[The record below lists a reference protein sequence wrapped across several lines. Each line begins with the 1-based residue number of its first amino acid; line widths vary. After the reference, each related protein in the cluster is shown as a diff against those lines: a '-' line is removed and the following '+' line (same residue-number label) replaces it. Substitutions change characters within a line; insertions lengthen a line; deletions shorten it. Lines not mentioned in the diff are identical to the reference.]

1 MFCPVVEN
9 KKQAVRALKRTV
21 LTAGDLYSAVCPAP
35 PSTLSSSTSICL
47 LSATM
52 KFDPAALRY
61 LSDDDF
67 RVLTAVEL
75 GMRNHELVPVPLIST
90 ISGLRHGGYM
100 RALKQIHKHKLVH
113 KESARYVGYRLT
125 TLGYDYLALRALV
138 RREVIESVGRPL
150 GVGKEADVFTV
161 MAADRLMDECPEL
174 ADEPML
180 AMKLHRLGRTSFR
193 AVKSKRD
200 YLVHRKAASW
210 IYFSRLAAMKEYA
223 FMCALHERGFPV
235 PRPLG
240 QSRHVVVMQ
249 LCKGTLLTQVSELD
263 DPVNVANSLLSVA
276 IRFAQHGLV
285 HCDLNEFNVLVDDD
299 KEITV
304 IDFPQMVSTS
314 HTDAKQLFERDVD
327 GIRRF
332 FEHRFSVPD
341 DQLLH
346 PDFDVIIAERGAGE
360 RIDTIVS
367 ASGFQNSEY
376 SEEIDS
382 HHELGNK
389 DGIEKSILDG
399 IDLKSLQISAH
410 GEESNDEDET
420 DTQLGEIVSGSE
432 PSVSHAESTDCT
444 TLNSKIAEGP
454 AGIGDSDEDH
464 ISMHSQPAYENV
476 SLNHAAI
483 QARVRKQRANQNQ
496 RRQLAKRNIVKDS
509 QKRKVKA
516 EIGCEM
522 WQ

>member
-1 MFCPVVEN
+1 
-9 KKQAVRALKRTV
+9 
-21 LTAGDLYSAVCPAP
+21 
-35 PSTLSSSTSICL
+35 
-47 LSATM
+47 M
-52 KFDPAALRY
+52 KLDPTALRY

-100 RALKQIHKHKLVH
+100 RALKHIHKHKLVH
-113 KESARYVGYRLT
+113 KESTRYVGYRLT

-138 RREVIESVGRPL
+138 RREVIESIGKSL

-161 MAADRLMDECPEL
+161 MASERLLDECPEL
-174 ADEPML
+174 ADEPLL

-263 DPVNVANSLLSVA
+263 DPVNVANNLLSVA

-314 HTDAKQLFERDVD
+314 HVDAKQLFDRDVD

-332 FEHRFSVPD
+332 FGHRFSVPD
-341 DQLLH
+341 DQMLH

-367 ASGFQNSEY
+367 ASGFQNSAGDEEFH
-376 SEEIDS
+376 SE
-382 HHELGNK
+382 
-389 DGIEKSILDG
+389 GINEKGDIERRILDG
-399 IDLKSLQISAH
+399 IDLKSLQISALDDDD
-410 GEESNDEDET
+410 DEGD
-420 DTQLGEIVSGSE
+420 
-432 PSVSHAESTDCT
+432 
-444 TLNSKIAEGP
+444 
-454 AGIGDSDEDH
+454 IGDSTSTQLERTAPSGEPSTSHTETTESSTAMDAEIAENSKYIHDSDDDSA
-464 ISMHSQPAYENV
+464 SMSSQTMYEST

-483 QARVRKQRANQNQ
+483 QARVRKQRANQKQ

-516 EIGCEM
+516 EIGCET

>member
-1 MFCPVVEN
+1 
-9 KKQAVRALKRTV
+9 
-21 LTAGDLYSAVCPAP
+21 
-35 PSTLSSSTSICL
+35 
-47 LSATM
+47 M
-52 KFDPAALRY
+52 KFDPTALRY

-138 RREVIESVGRPL
+138 RREVIESVGKPL
-150 GVGKEADVFTV
+150 GVGKEADVYTV
-161 MAADRLMDECPEL
+161 MASEKLIDECPEL
-174 ADEPML
+174 ADEPFL

-263 DPVNVANSLLSVA
+263 DPINVANNLLSVA

-314 HTDAKQLFERDVD
+314 HADAKQLFERDVD

-341 DQLLH
+341 DQMLH
-346 PDFDVIIAERGAGE
+346 PDFDIIIAERGSGE

-367 ASGFQNSEY
+367 ASGFRNSEGDDEFHPQEFDDKDDV
-376 SEEIDS
+376 EER
-382 HHELGNK
+382 
-389 DGIEKSILDG
+389 ILDG
-399 IDLKSLQISAH
+399 IDLESLQISARD
-410 GEESNDEDET
+410 NDSDVSDSAT
-420 DTQLGEIVSGSE
+420 TQPGRIAPSGKLSTIH
-432 PSVSHAESTDCT
+432 SESTE
-444 TLNSKIAEGP
+444 SKTPMDTE
-454 AGIGDSDEDH
+454 DSKHIFESDDDH
-464 ISMHSQPAYENV
+464 GSMCSQTMSENT

-483 QARVRKQRANQNQ
+483 QARVRKQRANQKQ
-496 RRQLAKRNIVKDS
+496 RRQLSKRNIVKDS

-516 EIGCEM
+516 EIGCET

>member
-1 MFCPVVEN
+1 
-9 KKQAVRALKRTV
+9 
-21 LTAGDLYSAVCPAP
+21 
-35 PSTLSSSTSICL
+35 
-47 LSATM
+47 M
-52 KFDPAALRY
+52 KFDPTALRY

-67 RVLTAVEL
+67 RILTAVEL

-113 KESARYVGYRLT
+113 KESTRYVGYRLT

-138 RREVIESVGRPL
+138 RREVIESVGKPL

-161 MAADRLMDECPEL
+161 MASERLIDECPEL
-174 ADEPML
+174 ADEPFL

-249 LCKGTLLTQVSELD
+249 LCKGTLLTQVNELD
-263 DPVNVANSLLSVA
+263 DPINVANNLLSVA

-314 HTDAKQLFERDVD
+314 HVDAKQLFERDVD
-327 GIRRF
+327 SIRRF

-341 DQLLH
+341 DQMLH
-346 PDFDVIIAERGAGE
+346 PDFDIIIAERGGGE

-367 ASGFQNSEY
+367 ASGFRNSEGD
-376 SEEIDS
+376 EEFHSQEFD
-382 HHELGNK
+382 EK
-389 DGIEKSILDG
+389 DDVEERILNG
-399 IDLKSLQISAH
+399 IDLKSLQISAR
-410 GEESNDEDET
+410 ND
-420 DTQLGEIVSGSE
+420 
-432 PSVSHAESTDCT
+432 
-444 TLNSKIAEGP
+444 
-454 AGIGDSDEDH
+454 DSDVSNSATTQAVRIAPSEKLPTMHSESIESKAPMDTEGSKH
-464 ISMHSQPAYENV
+464 ISESDDDHGSMCSQTMSENT

-483 QARVRKQRANQNQ
+483 QARVRKQRANQKQ
-496 RRQLAKRNIVKDS
+496 RRQLSKRNIVKDL

-516 EIGCEM
+516 EIGCET